1 MEIQARYEAWLSDP
15 LIDAV
20 TKEELRQ
27 LDGQTAELADRF
39 IGWLEFGTGGM
50 RGKIGAG
57 TNRINVYTVRLATQ
71 ALAIILQEKGLAERG
86 VAIAYD
92 SRRMSREFAHAAA
105 EVFVGNGI
113 PVYVFGTIAPTP
125 ILSFAVRY
133 HGTGAGLVITASHNP
148 PEYNGYKAYNAQGVQ
163 MLPHEAVEISEKMS
177 TLSLADVKIAEQAQ
191 ASPLWHDLGEET
203 TQAYFEALLKLVPP
217 IEPGD
222 ISVLYTPLHGTG
234 GQYVPEIL
242 RRAGFRHVLTVDEQ
256 MQPNGSFPTVA
267 LPNPEEKG
275 AFALAMQKAQEQPC
289 DLILATDPDADR
301 VGIAVRHEGDWHLLN
316 GNQVGVL
323 LAEFILSRMT
333 DESRRGGVVVK
344 TIVTTEMIQPIAE
357 KYGVEVVN
365 TLTGFKYIG
374 HLIDEL
380 PKEGKHFIFG
390 FEESYGYLAGEIVR
404 DKDAVLASL
413 LVAQMAAFYKNQG
426 RTLVQQLR
434 KLMDEYG
441 YYQESLRSYS
451 FSGTTEAQRAREFIA
466 RLRREPLRE
475 IAGEKV
481 VVVRDYGTRIEY
493 DLVAG
498 AQRPIDL
505 PEEDVLQ
512 WVTEQ
517 GSRVTLRPS
526 GTEPKMK
533 LYLGV
538 RGRSLADSQERLA
551 ALEKA
556 FDQLVQNGL
565 GNK

>member
-466 RLRREPLRE
+466 QLRREPLRE

-481 VVVRDYGTRIEY
+481 VIVRDYGTRIEY

-538 RGRSLADSQERLA
+538 RGHSLADSQERLA

-565 GNK
+565 GSK

>member
-466 RLRREPLRE
+466 QLRREPLRE

-481 VVVRDYGTRIEY
+481 VIVRDYGTRIEY

>member
-86 VAIAYD
+86 AAIAYD

-466 RLRREPLRE
+466 QLRREPLRE

-481 VVVRDYGTRIEY
+481 VIVRDYGTRIEY

>member
-256 MQPNGSFPTVA
+256 MQPNGSFRPLRFPT
-267 LPNPEEKG
+267 PRKG
-275 AFALAMQKAQEQPC
+275 SIALAMQKAQEHP
-289 DLILATDPDADR
+289 AT
-301 VGIAVRHEGDWHLLN
+301 
-316 GNQVGVL
+316 
-323 LAEFILSRMT
+323 
-333 DESRRGGVVVK
+333 
-344 TIVTTEMIQPIAE
+344 
-357 KYGVEVVN
+357 
-365 TLTGFKYIG
+365 
-374 HLIDEL
+374 
-380 PKEGKHFIFG
+380 
-390 FEESYGYLAGEIVR
+390 
-404 DKDAVLASL
+404 
-413 LVAQMAAFYKNQG
+413 
-426 RTLVQQLR
+426 
-434 KLMDEYG
+434 
-441 YYQESLRSYS
+441 
-451 FSGTTEAQRAREFIA
+451 
-466 RLRREPLRE
+466 
-475 IAGEKV
+475 
-481 VVVRDYGTRIEY
+481 
-493 DLVAG
+493 
-498 AQRPIDL
+498 
-505 PEEDVLQ
+505 
-512 WVTEQ
+512 
-517 GSRVTLRPS
+517 
-526 GTEPKMK
+526 
-533 LYLGV
+533 
-538 RGRSLADSQERLA
+538 
-551 ALEKA
+551 
-556 FDQLVQNGL
+556 
-565 GNK
+565 

>member
-1 MEIQARYEAWLSDP
+1 VEIQARYEAWLSDP

-466 RLRREPLRE
+466 QLRREPLRE

-481 VVVRDYGTRIEY
+481 VIVRDYGTRIEY